1 MRLYLMRKCVRC
13 KKELDDSCF
22 SINPKTNDYCLYCNN
37 CLKSRKE
44 YRESNKDKIKEYSKE
59 YYESNKDKI
68 KEYYKEYNKKYYESN
83 KDKIKEYRESNKDK
97 IKEYNKEY
105 SKEYYESNKDKI
117 KEYSKEYYESNKDK
131 RKEYSKEY
139 RKKLALYDVYVHKFN
154 ENVRKDKDGNL
165 LVKCKYCNKWF
176 TPTNESV
183 LRYLRFD
190 DGTNNLYCSEACKK
204 SCPSYG
210 VKKYERGFRR
220 NTSREV
226 QPELRKLVLERDN
239 WTCQRCGKSKN
250 DDIELVLHCH
260 HIEPVKR
267 NPVESADID
276 NCITLCKECHKEV
289 HRIKGCRYTDLANC
303 TREQK

>member
-1 MRLYLMRKCVRC
+1 MSCPVLNNARSNHKIQQSRANDIVDNGGKQF
-13 KKELDDSCF
+13 ELGKSWCLDFFQIPVED
-22 SINPKTNDYCLYCNN
+22 INPIINLVFKPLSEKHAHLSDYRIELG
-37 CLKSRKE
+37 R
-44 YRESNKDKIKEYSKE
+44 RPID
-59 YYESNKDKI
+59 
-68 KEYYKEYNKKYYESN
+68 YN
-83 KDKIKEYRESNKDK
+83 
-97 IKEYNKEY
+97 
-105 SKEYYESNKDKI
+105 
-117 KEYSKEYYESNKDK
+117 
-131 RKEYSKEY
+131 
-139 RKKLALYDVYVHKFN
+139 KFN